1 MRFVSALFAI
11 AVLFAAT
18 AARAVE
24 PAPLTGAVYG
34 SGADA
39 LVIVLHGD
47 VSRGGASDYHY
58 PFAEK
63 VAAQNPGAT
72 VVALLRPGYY
82 DGEGRTSTGSNNN
95 RKDHYTETNNALVA
109 ETIRNLKASTG
120 AAKVVGVGHS
130 GGAAQLGVLM
140 GKEPGLMD
148 AVVLVSCPCDVPAW
162 RKARGRSAW
171 RRSESPQDFVN
182 GVAPGARIVAVTGSR
197 DKNTAPAWGIAYV
210 KAAAAAGAS
219 AEFEK
224 IDGAKHG
231 FNRMADRIAEIV
243 AGELVR

>member
-1 MRFVSALFAI
+1 MLLRRLISV
-11 AVLFAAT
+11 AVLLLAAT

-82 DGEGRTSTGSNNN
+82 DDEGQNESVLPMIR
-95 RKDHYTETNNALVA
+95 AIWA
-109 ETIRNLKASTG
+109 ELW
-120 AAKVVGVGHS
+120 
-130 GGAAQLGVLM
+130 
-140 GKEPGLMD
+140 PD
-148 AVVLVSCPCDVPAW
+148 PD
-162 RKARGRSAW
+162 
-171 RRSESPQDFVN
+171 
-182 GVAPGARIVAVTGSR
+182 
-197 DKNTAPAWGIAYV
+197 
-210 KAAAAAGAS
+210 
-219 AEFEK
+219 
-224 IDGAKHG
+224 
-231 FNRMADRIAEIV
+231 
-243 AGELVR
+243 